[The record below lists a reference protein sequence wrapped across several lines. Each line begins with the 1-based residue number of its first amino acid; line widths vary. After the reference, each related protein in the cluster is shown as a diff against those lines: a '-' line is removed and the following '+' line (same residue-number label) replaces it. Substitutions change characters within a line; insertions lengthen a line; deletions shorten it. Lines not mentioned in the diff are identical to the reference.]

1 MSIIGGRHCGG
12 FVSFLMVFSLN
23 RGKSYPK
30 PELLRRPG
38 MLGMP
43 FAGAFTFRWFYK
55 KFILYFILLN
65 ISFIGGVNISFCRG
79 KPRKR
84 LGLICGWL
92 PGICP
97 SGNGRRLTCRTSRWM
112 PGIFRPANLACSG
125 GALAGYGLVPEKGLS
140 GYGGLA
146 DGISKVGFPRWGRSA
161 ARGQASVRL
170 LRQGFQG
177 SVPPAGA
184 GLQGGTP
191 YLLPG
196 ASPGKAW
203 TDLWLVAGHMS
214 VREWATLNV
223 PHQSLDAGYI
233 SSGELGLL
241 RRRIGWMP
249 GIPSG
254 LVPEKGPTRVW
265 RFGRRDFQSVVPK
278 VGPFRR
284 TGAGFGTSPMARLPR
299 LRSAYGWQ
307 ASKVE
312 PLYL

>member
-1 MSIIGGRHCGG
+1 MSIIGGRLCGG

-30 PELLRRPG
+30 PEFLRRPG

-79 KPRKR
+79 Q
-84 LGLICGWL
+84 
-92 PGICP
+92 
-97 SGNGRRLTCRTSRWM
+97 
-112 PGIFRPANLACSG
+112 A
-125 GALAGYGLVPEKGLS
+125 PE
-140 GYGGLA
+140 
-146 DGISKVGFPRWGRSA
+146 
-161 ARGQASVRL
+161 
-170 LRQGFQG
+170 
-177 SVPPAGA
+177 
-184 GLQGGTP
+184 
-191 YLLPG
+191 
-196 ASPGKAW
+196 KAW

-223 PHQSLDAGYI
+223 SYQSLDAGYI
-233 SSGELGLL
+233 PSGELGLL

-254 LVPEKGPTRVW
+254 LVPEKGLSRY
-265 RFGRRDFQSVVPK
+265 GGRDFQSGVPK

-284 TGAGFGTSPMARLPR
+284 TGAGFGTSPMARFPR

>member
-1 MSIIGGRHCGG
+1 
-12 FVSFLMVFSLN
+12 MVLQ
-23 RGKSYPK
+23 
-30 PELLRRPG
+30 E
-38 MLGMP
+38 
-43 FAGAFTFRWFYK
+43 
-55 KFILYFILLN
+55 IYFIFH
-65 ISFIGGVNISFCRG
+65 IVEYKFY
-79 KPRKR
+79 
-84 LGLICGWL
+84 W
-92 PGICP
+92 
-97 SGNGRRLTCRTSRWM
+97 RREYL
-112 PGIFRPANLACSG
+112 
-125 GALAGYGLVPEKGLS
+125 
-140 GYGGLA
+140 
-146 DGISKVGFPRWGRSA
+146 
-161 ARGQASVRL
+161 
-170 LRQGFQG
+170 
-177 SVPPAGA
+177 
-184 GLQGGTP
+184 
-191 YLLPG
+191 LLPG
-196 ASPGKAW
+196 TSHGKAW

-265 RFGRRDFQSVVPK
+265 RFGRRDFQSGDPK

-284 TGAGFGTSPMARLPR
+284 TGAGFGTSPMARFPR